1 MILQQNKANLPFDE
15 QNYLRIEYSDYF
27 FSTQNKKIKVKDLGK
42 KFASINSFFFD
53 YLKEYH
59 VPCAFIK
66 NHQDNS
72 LVYVK
77 YSELNFSVK
86 ILNSSDKRTAKIFS
100 IKEGDILDLPVFEY
114 HYGNAKNSLISESH
128 LIAFDICSN
137 EDLKVVNRICS
148 KVNAVLK
155 AFFERRN
162 ETVAEVTCFFGKFE
176 NKIYLINDFSPMSL
190 KIFPDGNTKKWA
202 DPYQLKSSNE
212 MRKYT
217 DFLFNITSA

>member
-15 QNYLRIEYSDYF
+15 QNYSRVEYSDYF
-27 FSTQNKKIKVKDLGK
+27 LSSQNKKIKVKDLGK

-66 NHQDNS
+66 SHQDNS

-77 YSELNFSVK
+77 YGELKFSVK
-86 ILNSSDKRTAKIFS
+86 ILNSCDKRTAKIFS
-100 IKEGDILDLPVFEY
+100 IKEGDSLDLPVFEY
-114 HYGNAKNSLISESH
+114 HYGNSKNSLISESH

-137 EDLKVVNRICS
+137 EDLKVINRICS

-162 ETVAEVTCFFGKFE
+162 ETVAEVTCYFGKFE
-176 NKIYLINDFSPMSL
+176 NKIYLVNDFSPLSL
-190 KIFPDGNTKKWA
+190 KIFPNGNSQKWA
-202 DPYQLKSSNE
+202 DPYHLNTSNE

>member
-1 MILQQNKANLPFDE
+1 MILQQSKENLPFDE
-15 QNYLRIEYSDYF
+15 QNYFRVEYSDF
-27 FSTQNKKIKVKDLGK
+27 FYSTQNKKVKVKDLGK

-66 NHQDNS
+66 SHQDNS
-72 LVYVK
+72 LVYIK
-77 YSELNFSVK
+77 YDELSFSVK
-86 ILNSSDKRTAKIFS
+86 ILNACDKRTAKIFS
-100 IKEGDILDLPVFEY
+100 LKEGDPLDLPVFEY
-114 HYGNAKNSLISESH
+114 HYGDNKNSLISESH
-128 LIAFDICSN
+128 LTAFDVCSN
-137 EDLKVVNRICS
+137 EDLKVINRICS

-162 ETVAEVTCFFGKFE
+162 ETVAEVTCTFGKYE
-176 NKIYLINDFSPMSL
+176 DKIYLVNDFSPMSL
-190 KIFPDGNTKKWA
+190 KIFTNGNTKKWT
-202 DPYQLKSSNE
+202 DPYRLKTSNE